1 MHVHFGRYGRDA
13 GGYGWAN
20 HTHAHHRS
28 DDTLTISMVKAAARG
43 EEVFN
48 TFGKHSNG
56 TLLHR
61 YGFAEWD
68 NDLVTVQIDAATVD
82 AAFDGERVVAAAAA
96 ALKQP
101 WAEDDY
107 TFELDPDGTVDAELL
122 LVLRCAP
129 TCAAVQW
136 TRERAEGYVIIRRD
150 ECGEGASAGMRA
162 PRTRSARR
170 GRRRGRA
177 RRLQHCTRW
186 ATA

>member
-1 MHVHFGRYGRDA
+1 VD
-13 GGYGWAN
+13 YGWAE
-20 HTHAHHRS
+20 HTQTHHRS
-28 DDTLTISMVKAAARG
+28 GETLTISMVKAAAHG

-48 TFGKHSNG
+48 TFGRHSNG

-82 AAFDGERVVAAAAA
+82 AAFGGERVVAAAAA
-96 ALKQP
+96 ALEQP

-129 TCAAVQW
+129 ASLFL
-136 TRERAEGYVIIRRD
+136 RRTS
-150 ECGEGASAGMRA
+150 EWVGGG
-162 PRTRSARR
+162 
-170 GRRRGRA
+170 
-177 RRLQHCTRW
+177 Q
-186 ATA
+186 